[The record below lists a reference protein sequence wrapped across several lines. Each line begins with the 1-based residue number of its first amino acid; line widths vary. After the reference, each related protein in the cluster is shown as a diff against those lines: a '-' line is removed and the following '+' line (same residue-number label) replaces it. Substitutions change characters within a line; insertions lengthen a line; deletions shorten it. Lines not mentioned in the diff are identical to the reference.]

1 MQAVGHGGVVFLTAY
16 GLFVDQLLVAV
27 GNRLGRAQVGFSAFQ
42 RRFIDRR
49 IDLVQL
55 LAGLDVTAFLEQALE
70 NDAVDLRADFGNAE
84 RTGTAGQ
91 IGCQGESLRLQSHDA
106 DLRGWGD
113 RCCLFLF
120 ASAE

>member
-1 MQAVGHGGVVFLTAY
+1 MQAIGHGGVVFLAAH

-27 GNRLGRAQVGFSAFQ
+27 GNRLGRTQVGFGAFQ
-42 RRFIDRR
+42 GRVIDRR
-49 IDLVQL
+49 IDLIQL
-55 LAGLDVTAFLEQALE
+55 LAGLDVAAFLEQALE
-70 NDAVDLRADFGNAE
+70 DDAVDLRADFGDAE

-91 IGCQGESLRLQSHDA
+91 IGGQGESLRLQSHDA